1 MNLINIGKPSTNLRG
16 MKMQCVKKNNPS
28 RKWEEEFFTKS
39 PYKPGDYRYETGR
52 LTCKGDSGGLLILVK
67 IYKTKI
73 SILILN
79 LSHSK
84 LQMSTIKLFFHFVG
98 PLENEDGK
106 IVGILG
112 GEQGGNRSKE
122 CIKDENSFSV
132 YINILQPWILNNLIK
147 AKVPDVKVS
156 GIYI

>member
-1 MNLINIGKPSTNLRG
+1 
-16 MKMQCVKKNNPS
+16 
-28 RKWEEEFFTKS
+28 
-39 PYKPGDYRYETGR
+39 
-52 LTCKGDSGGLLILVK
+52 
-67 IYKTKI
+67 
-73 SILILN
+73 
-79 LSHSK
+79 
-84 LQMSTIKLFFHFVG
+84 MSTIKLFFHFVG

-112 GEQGGNRSKE
+112 GEQGGNRSEE
-122 CIKDENSFSV
+122 CIRDENSFSV